1 MVIEPNELGIASD
14 AVIVDC
20 RFALHDV
27 NAGRAAYETG
37 HIPGAHYLAL
47 DADLSGPVQ
56 ARGGRHPLPAADV
69 FAQRLASLGIGP
81 TTRVIAYDDSRL
93 AFAARL
99 WWMMR
104 AIGYRPP
111 ELLNGGYF
119 AWLSAGGEPELGV
132 AAVNAA
138 AVAVDV
144 AFSGACAIEDL
155 AGLQA
160 GGAALVDS
168 REANR
173 YRGLEE
179 PIDPVAGHIPG
190 AVNRP
195 WQGVTS
201 DDGRIGTEVHLR
213 QHWGDLLEN
222 ESIVVYCGSGV
233 TACVNL
239 FSLAV
244 LGRDDAVLYAGSWS
258 DWCSYLDT

>member
-1 MVIEPNELGIASD
+1 MLIEPNELGMASD
-14 AVIVDC
+14 AIIVDC

-27 NAGRAAYETG
+27 NAGRAAYEAG

-47 DADLSGPVQ
+47 DTDLSGPVQ
-56 ARGGRHPLPAADV
+56 ARGGRHPLPPADV
-69 FAQRLASLGIGP
+69 FAQRLASMGIGP
-81 TTRVIAYDDSRL
+81 TTRVIAYDDSRF

-104 AIGYRPP
+104 AMGYRPP
-111 ELLNGGYF
+111 ELLNGGYSG
-119 AWLSAGGEPELGV
+119 WLTAGGEPQESTP
-132 AAVNAA
+132 AMNAA
-138 AVAVDV
+138 PVALDL
-144 AFSGACAIEDL
+144 AFSGACGIHDL
-155 AGLQA
+155 ADLQA

-168 REANR
+168 REATR
-173 YRGLEE
+173 YQGLEE

-190 AVNRP
+190 AVNLP

-201 DDGRIGTEVHLR
+201 DNGRIGSELHLR
-213 QHWGDLLEN
+213 QHWGDLLES

-258 DWCSYLDT
+258 DWCSYLDS